1 MVSMALESGKSA
13 GVDYRCTTPVMK
25 GGANS
30 LMKTP
35 FHFRCKAELLISIA
49 LGCILIAALSGCY
62 PETKMPFEFPNTK
75 WVCDELNAW
84 FIVDPVHDA
93 VYYGQMMID
102 GKMQEVGFVT
112 GPGSSGNI
120 FEFSLVN
127 TNSKLSEPKPRYWM
141 GKVSYRE
148 DKFVLIESKEN
159 HVFDEEC
166 FPITFVR
173 EELDEETIRKI
184 SPWDSNGILKEPSLF
199 DAHEFSNEAASVL
212 EESLS
217 DIKTPCQLGLFDL
230 DEDGIPEV
238 MVLNHIGW
246 SATCEFFNL
255 TDPAPAE
262 SSLLSGWSEIGVEN
276 VYVQRSNASIK
287 WRIEGDSSHGFA
299 DTTRNDI
306 IELEDGKT
314 TVIGCE
320 FTYTLNDERVPS
332 SLFVHTM
339 VDGEEAETLNLD
351 LCDPSSEPIE
361 EFLSGSLYQHYVQQN
376 WEKLDEPPW
385 ALEEPVSPGSKDL
398 QTRIWELYRKWSS
411 Q

>member
-1 MVSMALESGKSA
+1 MGI
-13 GVDYRCTTPVMK
+13 
-25 GGANS
+25 
-30 LMKTP
+30 P
-35 FHFRCKAELLISIA
+35 FLRRRKIQPLISLVLCTIM
-49 LGCILIAALSGCY
+49 LSTLSGCY
-62 PETKMPFEFPNTK
+62 PEAKMPFESPNTK
-75 WVCDELNAW
+75 WVCDELDAW
-84 FIVDPVHDA
+84 FIVDPAHDT

-102 GKMQEVGFVT
+102 GEMHEVGFVT

-127 TNSKLSEPKPRYWM
+127 TDSKLPEQKPRYWL

-173 EELDEETIRKI
+173 EELDEETIREI
-184 SPWDSNGILKEPSLF
+184 SPWDSDGTLKEPSLF

-212 EESLS
+212 EKSLS

-230 DEDGIPEV
+230 NEDGIPEV
-238 MVLNHIGW
+238 MVLNHLGW

-262 SSLLSGWSEIGVEN
+262 SSLLSGWSEISVEN
-276 VYVQRSNASIK
+276 VYVQRSNAHIK

-306 IELEDGKT
+306 IELENGEA

-320 FTYTLNDERVPS
+320 FTYLLDDARVPS

-339 VDGEEAETLNLD
+339 VDGEEAETLNLN
-351 LCDPSSEPIE
+351 LCDPSCEQIE
-361 EFLSGSLYQHYVQQN
+361 EFLAGSLYQHYIQQD
-376 WEKLDEPPW
+376 WEKLDNLPW
-385 ALEEPVSPGSKDL
+385 VLEETVSPNSKDL
-398 QTRIWELYRKWSS
+398 QTRIWELYRE
-411 Q
+411 